1 MLISELIDYLERKK
15 EEYGD
20 IPIVTYDSSL
30 QEYCSRVCGEKVSD
44 DHFLDEDEN
53 IIESD
58 FMVL

>member
-1 MLISELIDYLERKK
+1 MLISDLIDYLEKKK

-20 IPIVTYDSSL
+20 IPITTYDCGL

-44 DHFLDEDEN
+44 DYFLDENEN